1 MDNSNRI
8 KDTIIK
14 NLGELATKNED
25 QIFQMKDQIFHLN
38 RRMQEKEATILTL
51 RENLSAIH
59 NSWDWKLITVIRKFL
74 IPIFPL
80 HSRRRALAD
89 KVLSWLFNNKN

>member
-1 MDNSNRI
+1 MDNSNPI

-25 QIFQMKDQIFHLN
+25 QIFQMKDQIFHLH
-38 RRMQEKEATILTL
+38 RRMQEKEATIITL

-59 NSWDWKLITVIRKFL
+59 NSWDWKLISALRKFL
-74 IPIFPL
+74 IRFFPL
-80 HSRRRALAD
+80 DSKRKALAGQ
-89 KVLSWLFNNKN
+89 VLSWLFRNKH